1 MNYTIE
7 DLEAELIKLK
17 AALVEA
23 KVANHEV
30 SDTLKRFVVGLNNEL
45 KEMK

>member
-1 MNYTIE
+1 MNYTVE

-23 KVANHEV
+23 KVANNEV
-30 SDTLKRFVVGLNNEL
+30 R
-45 KEMK
+45 